1 MAPVGCVAIDLL
13 HSLYLG
19 PMLAWSSMA
28 AWKLFD
34 GNVRGGPHGC
44 AEEYRV
50 TAVARMKSD
59 LFNWYGEQER
69 RDQTV
74 HFTRL
79 SNLTPKM

>member
-1 MAPVGCVAIDLL
+1 MRCVAIDLL

-19 PMLAWSSMA
+19 PMPVWSSMA
-28 AWKLFD
+28 ARKLFD
-34 GNVRGGPHGC
+34 GNVRWGRRGR
-44 AEEYRV
+44 AEEYRIA
-50 TAVARMKSD
+50 AVARVKSD